1 MLMAVKKILLLTAFS
16 LGMALTGVVNGQ
28 QPFNQGF
35 GAGYGGYGYQSQY
48 SYGPIGG
55 GYAQQSYFAPNAY
68 QPNMYQA
75 PPIAGPQGGYGIP
88 PVVQNY
94 NTYPVNVNLP
104 NYGHHQHHHWHPGH
118 YLMGHY

>member
-1 MLMAVKKILLLTAFS
+1 MLMGVRKFWLLIAFS
-16 LGMALTGVVNGQ
+16 VGMVFTGVVNGQ

-35 GAGYGGYGYQSQY
+35 GAGYGYQSQY

-55 GYAQQSYFAPNAY
+55 GYAQQSYYGANPY

-75 PPIAGPQGGYGIP
+75 APAAGFQGGYAAP
-88 PVVQNY
+88 PTVQNY
-94 NTYPVNVNLP
+94 NSYPVNVNVP
-104 NYGHHQHHHWHPGH
+104 NYGHHHHHHWHPGH